1 MIQTENSRA
10 DSDMDAVKLQI
21 KMIDES
27 KNILSLGGT
36 IFSDMLKEKEIEGRI
51 RYLKEQ
57 KGLDVI
63 YMWDPANMHVTFLI
77 KSKDGKTFKAMA
89 NSKKMALTQCYVGYL
104 GKLK

>member
-1 MIQTENSRA
+1 MSETASTYTA
-10 DSDMDAVKLQI
+10 DPQI
-21 KMIDES
+21 KAE
-27 KNILSLGGT
+27 LEA
-36 IFSDMLKEKEIEGRI
+36 MLKEKEIEGRI